1 MKWPRLLLNKLNK
14 YCLITNSRAGRT
26 ARAKSGGNSLLIL
39 TPSEKTGMLKM
50 MKSRKPP
57 VNLDLWEVN
66 KDLNSDITPKLR
78 ALCVEREEIKGFA
91 SRAFVAYAKHVHLQ
105 KVFYLQKYYQKHLNS

>member
-1 MKWPRLLLNKLNK
+1 M
-14 YCLITNSRAGRT
+14 ITNSRAGRT

-105 KVFYLQKYYQKHLNS
+105 KVFYREKYYQKHLNS